1 MRISASE
8 QVQLWLAGLPPQTK
22 RSVRAALKG
31 LAASARD
38 LDLKALRR
46 ELEGF
51 YRLRVG
57 DHRIVYHLETKGTIR
72 LDYVDLREE
81 VYEAFRRL
89 RALREPQEPGEPQER
104 ESSALPKIRTPRK
117 RS

>member
-1 MRISASE
+1 MKISASE

-22 RSVRAALKG
+22 RRARAALKG

-57 DHRIVYHLETKGTIR
+57 DHRIVYHLETKQTIC

-89 RALREPQEPGEPQER
+89 RALREPQQPASGTR
-104 ESSALPKIRTPRK
+104 RKIPTVPK

>member
-1 MRISASE
+1 
-8 QVQLWLAGLPPQTK
+8 
-22 RSVRAALKG
+22 VRAALKG
-31 LAASARD
+31 LAASARG
-38 LDLKALRR
+38 LDIKALRR

-57 DHRIVYHLETKGTIR
+57 DHRIVYHVETRQAFR

-89 RALREPQEPGEPQER
+89 RALREPPEVPEP
-104 ESSALPKIRTPRK
+104 ESSLRPKRRTPRH
-117 RS
+117 RL

>member
-1 MRISASE
+1 MKISASE
-8 QVQLWLAGLPPQTK
+8 QVTLWLRGLPPQTK
-22 RSVRAALKG
+22 RRVRAALRG
-31 LAASARD
+31 LAASGHD
-38 LDLKALRR
+38 LDVKALRR

-57 DHRIVYHLETKGTIR
+57 DHRLVYHLESRKCIY

-89 RALREPQEPGEPQER
+89 RALREREEAAEPEGWVRRGVRPR
-104 ESSALPKIRTPRK
+104 RK

>member
-1 MRISASE
+1 MKISASE

-22 RSVRAALKG
+22 RRVRAALKG
-31 LAASARD
+31 LVASARD
-38 LDLKALRR
+38 LDVKALRR

-57 DHRIVYHLETKGTIR
+57 DHRIVYHLETKQTIR

-89 RALREPQEPGEPQER
+89 RALREPPEQEAITP
-104 ESSALPKIRTPRK
+104 PKTRTPRK
-117 RS
+117 RP